1 MSLPR
6 WGGLPE
12 VTSKLSA
19 EGIKSLLSVYL
30 SVVDAL
36 NEGSIDESFKNLA
49 ISIKEES
56 LLMQDAIKGIDN
68 CVNVAIAAAD
78 YRIYDDLNSSFYKAH
93 GKTVTQ
99 AIQELEEALH
109 RVDTLVQ
116 GFKTVDEGVEG
127 GFGAYDKD
135 SFGTSNATYADSKDA
150 TSYDESETYVD
161 DKGSTYI
168 DDPDL
173 IETTVFPVVR

>member
-19 EGIKSLLSVYL
+19 EGIKSLPSVYL
-30 SVVDAL
+30 SVDDAL
-36 NEGSIDESFKNLA
+36 NKGAIDESFKNLA
-49 ISIKEES
+49 MSIKEES
-56 LLMQDAIKGIDN
+56 LMMQDAIKGIDN
-68 CVNVAIAAAD
+68 CVNTTIAAAD
-78 YRIYDDLNSSFYKAH
+78 YHIYDDLNVSFYKAH

-109 RVDTLVQ
+109 RVDNLIQ
-116 GFKTVDEGVEG
+116 GFKSDDNE
-127 GFGAYDKD
+127 GAYDKGGFGTYDED
-135 SFGTSNATYADSKDA
+135 SFGARNATYTDVKDS
-150 TSYDESETYVD
+150 TSYDE

>member
-12 VTSKLSA
+12 VTSKPST
-19 EGIKSLLSVYL
+19 EGIKSLPSVYL

-49 ISIKEES
+49 VSIKEES

-68 CVNVAIAAAD
+68 CVNVTIAAAN
-78 YRIYDDLNSSFYKAH
+78 YCIYDDLNASFYKSH

-109 RVDTLVQ
+109 RVDNLVQ
-116 GFKTVDEGVEG
+116 GFKTEDEEVEG
-127 GFGAYDKD
+127 SFGAYNKG
-135 SFGTSNATYADSKDA
+135 SFGTYNAAYTGSKDS
-150 TSYDESETYVD
+150 TSYDE

-168 DDPDL
+168 EDDPDL

>member
-1 MSLPR
+1 MSFPR

-19 EGIKSLLSVYL
+19 EGIKSLPSVYL

-36 NEGSIDESFKNLA
+36 NGGSIDESFKNLA

-68 CVNVAIAAAD
+68 CVNVTIAAAD
-78 YRIYDDLNSSFYKAH
+78 YRIYDDLNASFYKAH

-109 RVDTLVQ
+109 RVDNLVQ
-116 GFKTVDEGVEG
+116 GFKAEDREVEGSFVAYDEGS
-127 GFGAYDKD
+127 FGARN
-135 SFGTSNATYADSKDA
+135 TTYTDSKDS
-150 TSYDESETYVD
+150 TSYDE

-173 IETTVFPVVR
+173 VETTVFPVVR